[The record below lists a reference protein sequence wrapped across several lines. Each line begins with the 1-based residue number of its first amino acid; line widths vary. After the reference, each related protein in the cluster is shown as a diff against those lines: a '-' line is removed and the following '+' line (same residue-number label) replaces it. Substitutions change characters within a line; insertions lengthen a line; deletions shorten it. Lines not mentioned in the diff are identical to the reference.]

1 MQKEDNNEDQGSIYF
16 GVLFVGGTFGS

>member
-16 GVLFVGGTFGS
+16 GVLFAGGTFGS